1 MSSTTMATT
10 SLRVHA
16 LLGHGRFSSIFLA
29 QRNDDPD
36 LLVLKCHNRVDIVAD
51 PDAVLHV
58 IREKWAME
66 TIARLPHPFVVQHR
80 CSHVDGDFVFYA
92 MENVGGGDMYS
103 MLQLRGGHLPPA
115 DVRFYAGEL
124 ALALGH
130 VHSFD
135 VMHRDVKVRSL
146 PAPM

>member
-1 MSSTTMATT
+1 
-10 SLRVHA
+10 
-16 LLGHGRFSSIFLA
+16 
-29 QRNDDPD
+29 
-36 LLVLKCHNRVDIVAD
+36 
-51 PDAVLHV
+51 
-58 IREKWAME
+58 
-66 TIARLPHPFVVQHR
+66 
-80 CSHVDGDFVFYA
+80 

-103 MLQLRGGHLPPA
+103 MLLQRGGYLPLA